1 MVYLFLLLSLELSIM
16 TAPVLYIFVNTDLD
30 LSKGRI
36 GSQCSHITQ
45 VIVEELV
52 RKGYESFPPPKE
64 CLDYMRWKQ
73 NPKTIILKATVQQ
86 LQELQQKPNARH
98 FIDSGDRIPD
108 NSLTCVGFFPNS
120 DMEEFVKSYRLY

>member
-1 MVYLFLLLSLELSIM
+1 M
-16 TAPVLYIFVNTDLD
+16 TEPVFYIFVNIDLD

-52 RKGYESFPPPKE
+52 KKGFQSSHAPKE

-73 NPKTIILKATVQQ
+73 NPKTVVLKANTQQ
-86 LQELQQKPNARH
+86 LQELMKQPNARH
-98 FIDSGDRIPD
+98 FIDSGDRIPEK
-108 NSLTCVGFFPNS
+108 SLTCVGFFPNNV
-120 DMEEFVKSYRLY
+120 MEEFVKDYKLY